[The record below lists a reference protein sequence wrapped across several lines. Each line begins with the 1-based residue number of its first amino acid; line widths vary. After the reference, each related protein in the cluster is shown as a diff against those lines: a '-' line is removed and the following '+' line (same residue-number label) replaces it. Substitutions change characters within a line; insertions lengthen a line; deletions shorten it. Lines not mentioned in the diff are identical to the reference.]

1 MDVMIREDSIP
12 CSSVKSN
19 LNLLNI
25 TSSTLLMFDLL
36 DMSLIP
42 ASAINDN
49 RFKIKLA
56 DFRNQL

>member
-1 MDVMIREDSIP
+1 MMIRDDSIP

-36 DMSLIP
+36 DISLIP
-42 ASAINDN
+42 ASAINDK

-56 DFRNQL
+56 DFRNQLYA

>member
-1 MDVMIREDSIP
+1 MIREDSIP

-42 ASAINDN
+42 ASAINDK

-56 DFRNQL
+56 DLRNQL